1 MYIYKMYD
9 DNDEMILVEADFE
22 IIKNLT
28 NKIDKLDENLEK
40 LININNE
47 FISKMKLKEK
57 VLDKNVETNNLNGN
71 KNKSILINMNL
82 NELKKVCK
90 DNNLKKY
97 SNMKKK
103 NLIDYIINNMDLN
116 MLKLEKE

>member
-57 VLDKNVETNNLNGN
+57 VLDKNIETNNLNGN